1 MGLGSVPATVG
12 QDALGICLI
21 RGPLEKGWV
30 VVDDI
35 LEGLFL
41 VQIFLGEIF
50 LGKNLRLVEHD
61 VKARG
66 TYTPDLASTLSVS

>member
-1 MGLGSVPATVG
+1 
-12 QDALGICLI
+12 
-21 RGPLEKGWV
+21 

-35 LEGLFL
+35 LEGVFL

-50 LGKNLRLVEHD
+50 LGEDLRLVGHD
-61 VKARG
+61 VKALG